1 MSICSAKVRAHS
13 GGDLGWVVHRSQDD
27 RPSPAPAPFLGTLNR
42 GPAQQRAKPDPLDQV
57 ERIDSRV
64 SEEPANSFE
73 DRGTEWNRQVIRGQ
87 RNTRHNVLRNGVRRH
102 TTPELR

>member
-1 MSICSAKVRAHS
+1 MI
-13 GGDLGWVVHRSQDD
+13 
-27 RPSPAPAPFLGTLNR
+27 
-42 GPAQQRAKPDPLDQV
+42 GPALRRLRFWHSEPRPVSSEPSHPLDQV

-87 RNTRHNVLRNGVRRH
+87 RSTRHNVLRNGVRRH
-102 TTPELR
+102 TTPELC